1 MSHTETIGEGD
12 TAVDAVVY
20 DDPDEFL
27 HDATTSTS
35 AKKEGEVWVGVGGTY
50 FIKPFID
57 YQKLFDMLKNNY
69 VTEHLERLR
78 SLIFIDEPVY
88 KVFDPQGE
96 EDTDLSLQ
104 LKHMCEEADV
114 DIWSNMQKSW
124 IDITGWGCAIYNP
137 IWKREGPEARMTAM
151 RRLPP
156 ESFGPETTT
165 PKDAKPFNFSEILRG
180 IYLDNDGEKLHFVQ
194 TGSDG
199 QTHELKN
206 ICLMKDPISTE
217 MTGTSKMLPI
227 IPILS
232 MLDFAWQAEMQKV
245 NRTGAPIL
253 FIKFPHELGGAV
265 VDGDRDDFAYANKIL
280 TNWGKNTAYT
290 LRENMEIVKLEF
302 TDNQSALETIEKL
315 EGRLRQYF
323 MPATLIQREG
333 NTIGDSGDASMKLLH
348 EYIKGQHNR
357 IEKLFEPQLE
367 PWLTLN
373 MFEGYTL
380 DINIPEPRPDDTDVR
395 LKIAQMGLNAQALTT
410 NEIRELLGK
419 EPFDDMEL
427 EELRAEHEARTPSF
441 PGLFKGDEHIH
452 AGPDLADPLLED
464 EIKKGAADAQKK
476 AQAAYEAEV
485 IAVAKG
491 QV

>member
-12 TAVDAVVY
+12 TAIEAVVY
-20 DDPDEFL
+20 DDPEEFL

-35 AKKEGEVWVGVGGTY
+35 AKRQGEVWVTAGGTY
-50 FIKPFID
+50 YVKPFID

-69 VTEHLERLR
+69 ITEHLERLR
-78 SLIFIDEPVY
+78 SLIFIDEPIY

-96 EDTDLSLQ
+96 EDTDLSLR
-104 LKHMCEEADV
+104 LKQMCEEADV
-114 DIWSNMQKSW
+114 DLWSAMQKSW
-124 IDITGWGCAIYNP
+124 IDITGWGCAIFNP
-137 IWKREGPEARMTAM
+137 IWKRVGVEARLTAM

-199 QTHELKN
+199 QTHELDN
-206 ICLMKDPISTE
+206 IRLMKDPISTE
-217 MTGTSKMLPI
+217 MAGTSKMVPI

-232 MLDFAWQAEMQKV
+232 MLDFAWQAEIQKV
-245 NRTGAPIL
+245 NRTGAPII
-253 FIKFPHELGGAV
+253 FIKFPHDQGGPV
-265 VDGDRDDFAYANKIL
+265 VDGDRDDLAYAQKIL

-290 LRENMEIVKLEF
+290 IRENMEIVKLEF
-302 TDNQSALETIEKL
+302 NDNQSALETIEKL

-323 MPATLIQREG
+323 MPGTLIQREG
-333 NTIGDSGDASMKLLH
+333 QTIGDSGDSSMKLLL

-357 IEKLFEPQLE
+357 TEKLFEPQLE

-380 DINIPEPRPDDTDVR
+380 DIDIPELQPDDTEIR
-395 LKIAQMGLNAQALTT
+395 LKIAQMGFSAQALTT
-410 NEIRELLGK
+410 NEIRKLLSH
-419 EPFDDMEL
+419 EPLDDEGL
-427 EELRAEHEARTPSF
+427 EELNEEHAARTPSF
-441 PGLFKGDEHIH
+441 PGLFQGDELLH

-464 EIKKGAADAQKK
+464 EIKKGASAAQKA
-476 AQAAYEAEV
+476 AQAAYDAEV
-485 IAVAKG
+485 VAVSKG